1 MAVCIYRCVTL
12 WHMSIMSRI
21 VTGDGI
27 DITSSQDVEVK
38 NCFIR
43 STDDS
48 ICIKSQRLFEDPST
62 VRDVTKVRVHNNVIW
77 NAEPGNA
84 IELGYALQSEIH
96 DLVFEDCDIIH
107 CQYEGNMGGAAISIH
122 QADGGH
128 VHDIHYKNIRVEQ
141 AEQKLFDIKVLLCR
155 YTEQLAKGEIND
167 IYFDNIQVLNGDIPV
182 SMIRGYQTP
191 TEEVRVHDVHFDNIT
206 FMGNKCETW
215 QDMRLVTELANDI
228 YVNGVRTCRQMKF

>member
-1 MAVCIYRCVTL
+1 MVAGRLQEKNGFYYIVLSYTDSAGKRRQPWIGTGLPVKGNKKRAEKMLAETRKSFTIPKGQVSELSSDMAFSDYMRYWLKMMRTTVTE
-12 WHMSIMSRI
+12 
-21 VTGDGI
+21 T
-27 DITSSQDVEVK
+27 TYSSYCFNVEK
-38 NCFIR
+38 
-43 STDDS
+43 
-48 ICIKSQRLFEDPST
+48 
-62 VRDVTKVRVHNNVIW
+62 H
-77 NAEPGNA
+77 
-84 IELGYALQSEIH
+84 
-96 DLVFEDCDIIH
+96 
-107 CQYEGNMGGAAISIH
+107 
-122 QADGGH
+122 
-128 VHDIHYKNIRVEQ
+128 IHYKNIRVEQ

-228 YVNGVRTCRQMKF
+228 YVNGARLCRQMKF

>member
-1 MAVCIYRCVTL
+1 MVFPP
-12 WHMSIMSRI
+12 
-21 VTGDGI
+21 
-27 DITSSQDVEVK
+27 K
-38 NCFIR
+38 NRDTRRKCRHFFGYPGTHVLFYNRNTRFTAIKLAGSVIPRLPAYAPAGCR
-43 STDDS
+43 SPGT
-48 ICIKSQRLFEDPST
+48 
-62 VRDVTKVRVHNNVIW
+62 
-77 NAEPGNA
+77 EPGNA

-141 AEQKLFDIKVLLCR
+141 AEQKLFDIKVLLCK

-182 SMIRGYQTP
+182 SVIRGYQTP